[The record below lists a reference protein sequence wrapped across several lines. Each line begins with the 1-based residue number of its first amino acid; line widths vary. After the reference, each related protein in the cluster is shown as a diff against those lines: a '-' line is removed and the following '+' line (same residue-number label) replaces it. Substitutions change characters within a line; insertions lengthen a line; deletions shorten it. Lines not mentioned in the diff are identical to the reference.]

1 MFGAKTAGPA
11 STVDQDARPVRA
23 SRRQRSREATGRG
36 FAMGEGL
43 LARVVHVVVSV
54 IVNGRA
60 EPAHIWVDKS
70 DKTLSFSPY

>member
-1 MFGAKTAGPA
+1 
-11 STVDQDARPVRA
+11 
-23 SRRQRSREATGRG
+23 
-36 FAMGEGL
+36 
-43 LARVVHVVVSV
+43 VVVSI